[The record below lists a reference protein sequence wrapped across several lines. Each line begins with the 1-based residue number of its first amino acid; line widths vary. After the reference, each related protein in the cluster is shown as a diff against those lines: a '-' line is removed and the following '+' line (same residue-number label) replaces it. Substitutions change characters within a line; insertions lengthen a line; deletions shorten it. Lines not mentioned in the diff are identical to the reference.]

1 MRKEKT
7 VIKKHA
13 LKKGMSLILVAAML
27 LTGVPDTAVRANNPE
42 PRSTGE
48 PEKLCELTFDDASDP
63 LAAGNAVA
71 VAPASYGLADH
82 DGGKA
87 LSLDGSSQYL
97 SLTAA
102 DGSSLLTGKEEFTIS
117 YDINNLRNG
126 TNWAFYAAKNDTSPS
141 WGSEYYLGCLY
152 RH

>member
-7 VIKKHA
+7 VTKKHV

-42 PRSTGE
+42 PQSTGE

-63 LAAGNAVA
+63 LAAGNAAA

-97 SLTAA
+97 IAYS
-102 DGSSLLTGKEEFTIS
+102 G
-117 YDINNLRNG
+117 
-126 TNWAFYAAKNDTSPS
+126 
-141 WGSEYYLGCLY
+141 
-152 RH
+152 